1 MTLEETLISVFKDAE
16 KISEHYTVERKASFM
31 NERCKRF
38 ESLISNL
45 GQILSKTAI
54 QDFSQEEN
62 YTWKMDEFEWADNNE
77 VEICLHNRLSNM
89 LLTIKMHEN
98 NLKKIIIN
106 YLKGIPQKEVDDI
119 LSKIKA

>member
-1 MTLEETLISVFKDAE
+1 MTLEETLISLFKDSE
-16 KISEHYTVERKASFM
+16 KISEHYTVERKASIM
-31 NERCKRF
+31 NKRCKRF

-62 YTWKMDEFEWADNNE
+62 YTWEMDEFEWVGNNE
-77 VEICLHNRLSNM
+77 VEICLHNPLSNM